1 MKILITGFLILS
13 FLTCNKKVN
22 SKFELSNVL
31 EQNKKVNIYQLIF
44 DSRNDSNDTV
54 FSDGYSIKNKI
65 EINADQIRKLSNLL
79 SDSSNY
85 LFDKSKNCVLIASYG
100 IKISSDSLGRYTV
113 LIGDD
118 PCKKMVIL
126 NEDKN
131 SELIYDLS
139 DNNSINSFFHSL
151 FIKKDSL

>member
-65 EINADQIRKLSNLL
+65 Q
-79 SDSSNY
+79 
-85 LFDKSKNCVLIASYG
+85 V
-100 IKISSDSLGRYTV
+100 
-113 LIGDD
+113 
-118 PCKKMVIL
+118 
-126 NEDKN
+126 
-131 SELIYDLS
+131 
-139 DNNSINSFFHSL
+139 
-151 FIKKDSL
+151 